1 MATISTQNIRNVCLL
16 GHGGSG
22 KTSLMEAMLYYTKS
36 TDRLG
41 KVTDGNTVSDYD
53 PEEIKRKFSLF
64 SALAPIVVGDKKL
77 NFIDTPGYLDFVGEA
92 KQALR
97 VCENA
102 LIVINAKSGVEVGAE
117 IAWEQATDANIAKA
131 FFFNRMDEENIN
143 FDAIIDELHNLF
155 GTSVC
160 PIFVPFFENRKVVG
174 YIDLIADKAYTYDK
188 NGVASEVAI
197 PSSVDVEHYK
207 TMLFEALAETSEEL
221 MEKYFGGESFTTEE
235 IMEGL
240 HNGLATR
247 TIAPVICGSSVN
259 LAGVDYLLKTIA
271 HSFVNPLDKEN
282 ETDVDGK
289 PVKID
294 ANGPASVFVF
304 KTVADSFGK
313 MTYFKV
319 MNGTLKRDDQLKN
332 TVSGQVEKFAHIY
345 TMRGKKQT
353 EVDELACGDFGVVVK
368 LVSAATNDTLS
379 AVDSASYAPIVFP
392 EPFLAMGIAPKAKGD
407 EDKIAS
413 GVSKLLEEDLTIRY
427 VNNSETKQLLIY
439 GLGEMH
445 IDVVMARLKA
455 RNGVSVD
462 LTPEKIAYRETIKK
476 SVQVQGK
483 HKKQSGGHG
492 QYGDVRIEFSPGD
505 EPGLTFTETIF
516 GGSVPKNFHP
526 AVEKGLLES
535 MQKGVLAGFPVV
547 NLKANLY
554 DGSYHDVDS
563 SEMAFKLAAGIAF
576 REGLPKANPVILEP
590 IGTLKVLIPDSM
602 MGDVIGDLN
611 KRRGKVL
618 GMEASETKKG
628 YQVVDAE
635 VPQAEMGNYTIQLRA
650 MSQGRGSFVYR
661 FDRYAEAPAAVAQKI
676 IETAKAEKASE
687 E

>member
-1 MATISTQNIRNVCLL
+1 MATITTQNIRNICLL

-22 KTSLMEAMLYYTKS
+22 KTSLVEAMLYYTKG

-41 KVTDGNTVSDYD
+41 KAIDGNTVCDYD
-53 PEEIKRKFSLF
+53 PEETKRKFSL
-64 SALAPIVVGDKKL
+64 SASIAPIVMNHTKL
-77 NFIDTPGYLDFVGEA
+77 NFMDTPGYLDFVGEV

-102 LIVINAKSGVEVGAE
+102 LIVVNAKSGVEVGAE
-117 IAWEQATDANIAKA
+117 LAWEHATEANASKA
-131 FFFNRMDEENIN
+131 FFINRMDEDDIN
-143 FDAIIDELHNLF
+143 FDAIIDSLHALF

-160 PIFVPFFENRKVVG
+160 PMFIPFIENHKTAG
-174 YIDLIADKAYTYDK
+174 YVDLINEKAYSFDK
-188 NGVASEVAI
+188 NGVPTEISI
-197 PSSVDVEHYK
+197 PASVDIERYQ

-221 MEKYFGGESFTTEE
+221 MEKYFSGETFTPEE
-235 IMEGL
+235 IAAGL
-240 HNGLATR
+240 HHGLITH
-247 TIAPVICGSSVN
+247 TIAPVICGSAAT
-259 LAGVDYLLKTIA
+259 LAGIDYLLHVISS
-271 HSFVNPLDKEN
+271 SFVNPIDKETELDIDN
-282 ETDVDGK
+282 N
-289 PVKID
+289 PVNIEE
-294 ANGPASVFVF
+294 NGPASIFVF

-313 MTYFKV
+313 MSFFKV
-319 MNGTLKRDDQLKN
+319 MNGTMKRDDVLKN
-332 TVSGQVEKFAHIY
+332 LSNGQVEKFSHIY
-345 TMRGKKQT
+345 TIKGKKQT
-353 EVDELACGDFGVVVK
+353 EVDELVCGDIGVIVK
-368 LVSAATNDTLS
+368 LAATSTNDTLRVS
-379 AVDSASYAPIVFP
+379 GTAAYKQIAFP
-392 EPFLAMGIAPKAKGD
+392 EPFLAMGISPKAKGD
-407 EDKIAS
+407 EDKISS
-413 GVSKLLEEDLTIRY
+413 GISRMLEEDLTVRY
-427 VNNSETKQLLIY
+427 VNNAETKQLLIY

-445 IDVVMARLKA
+445 IDVAMSKLKN

-476 SVQVQGK
+476 TVQVQGK

-590 IGTLKVLIPDSM
+590 IGTLKVLIPDTM

-628 YQVVDAE
+628 YQVVEAE

-661 FDRYAEAPAAVAQKI
+661 FDRYAEAPANIAQKI
-676 IETAKAEKASE
+676 IETAKAEKEAE

>member
-1 MATISTQNIRNVCLL
+1 MATITTQNIRNICLL

-22 KTSLMEAMLYYTKS
+22 KTSLVEAMLYYTKG

-41 KVTDGNTVSDYD
+41 KVIDGNTVCDYD
-53 PEEIKRKFSLF
+53 PEETKRKFSL
-64 SALAPIVVGDKKL
+64 SASIAPIVMNHTKL
-77 NFIDTPGYLDFVGEA
+77 NFMDTPGYLDFVGEV

-102 LIVINAKSGVEVGAE
+102 LIVVNAKSGVEVGAE
-117 IAWEQATDANIAKA
+117 LAWEHATEANASKA
-131 FFFNRMDEENIN
+131 FFINRMDEDDIN
-143 FDAIIDELHNLF
+143 FDAIIDSLHALF

-160 PIFVPFFENRKVVG
+160 PMFIPFIENHKTAG
-174 YIDLIADKAYTYDK
+174 YVDLINEKAYSFDK
-188 NGVASEVAI
+188 NGVPTEISI
-197 PSSVDVEHYK
+197 PASVDIERYQ

-221 MEKYFGGESFTTEE
+221 MEKYFSGETFTPEE
-235 IMEGL
+235 IAAGL
-240 HNGLATR
+240 HHGLITH
-247 TIAPVICGSSVN
+247 TIAPVICGSAAT
-259 LAGVDYLLKTIA
+259 LAGIDYLLHVISS
-271 HSFVNPLDKEN
+271 SFVNPIDKETELDIDN
-282 ETDVDGK
+282 N
-289 PVKID
+289 PVNIEE
-294 ANGPASVFVF
+294 NGPASIFVF

-313 MTYFKV
+313 MSFFKV
-319 MNGTLKRDDQLKN
+319 MNGTMKRDDVLKN
-332 TVSGQVEKFAHIY
+332 LSNGQVEKFSHIY
-345 TMRGKKQT
+345 TIKGKKQT
-353 EVDELACGDFGVVVK
+353 EVDELVCGDIGVIVK
-368 LVSAATNDTLS
+368 LAATSTNDTLRVS
-379 AVDSASYAPIVFP
+379 GTAAYKQIAFP
-392 EPFLAMGIAPKAKGD
+392 EPFLAMGISPKAKGD
-407 EDKIAS
+407 EDKISS
-413 GVSKLLEEDLTIRY
+413 GISRMLEEDLTVRY
-427 VNNSETKQLLIY
+427 VNNAETKQLLIY

-445 IDVVMARLKA
+445 IDVAMSKLKN

-476 SVQVQGK
+476 TVQVQGK

-590 IGTLKVLIPDSM
+590 IGTLKVLIPDTM

-628 YQVVDAE
+628 YQVVEAE

-661 FDRYAEAPAAVAQKI
+661 FDRYAEAPANIAQKI
-676 IETAKAEKASE
+676 IETAKAEKEAE

>member
-1 MATISTQNIRNVCLL
+1 
-16 GHGGSG
+16 
-22 KTSLMEAMLYYTKS
+22 
-36 TDRLG
+36 
-41 KVTDGNTVSDYD
+41 
-53 PEEIKRKFSLF
+53 
-64 SALAPIVVGDKKL
+64 
-77 NFIDTPGYLDFVGEA
+77 
-92 KQALR
+92 
-97 VCENA
+97 
-102 LIVINAKSGVEVGAE
+102 
-117 IAWEQATDANIAKA
+117 
-131 FFFNRMDEENIN
+131 MDEDDIN
-143 FDAIIDELHNLF
+143 FDAIIDSLHALF

-160 PIFVPFFENRKVVG
+160 PMFIPFIENHKTAG
-174 YIDLIADKAYTYDK
+174 YVDLINEKAYSFDK
-188 NGVASEVAI
+188 NGVPTEISI
-197 PSSVDVEHYK
+197 PASVDIERYQ

-221 MEKYFGGESFTTEE
+221 MEKYFSGETFTPEE
-235 IMEGL
+235 IAAGL
-240 HNGLATR
+240 HHGLITH
-247 TIAPVICGSSVN
+247 TIAPVICGSAAT
-259 LAGVDYLLKTIA
+259 LAGIDYLLHVISS
-271 HSFVNPLDKEN
+271 SFVNPIDKETELDIDN
-282 ETDVDGK
+282 N
-289 PVKID
+289 PVNIEE
-294 ANGPASVFVF
+294 NGPASIFVF

-313 MTYFKV
+313 MSFFKV
-319 MNGTLKRDDQLKN
+319 MNGTMKRDDVLKN
-332 TVSGQVEKFAHIY
+332 LSNGQVEKFSHIY
-345 TMRGKKQT
+345 TIKGKKQT
-353 EVDELACGDFGVVVK
+353 EVDELVCGDIGVIVK
-368 LVSAATNDTLS
+368 LAATSTNDTLRVS
-379 AVDSASYAPIVFP
+379 GTAAYKQIAFP
-392 EPFLAMGIAPKAKGD
+392 EPFLAMGISPKAKGD
-407 EDKIAS
+407 EDKISS
-413 GVSKLLEEDLTIRY
+413 GISRMLEEDLTVRY
-427 VNNSETKQLLIY
+427 VNNAETKQLLIY

-445 IDVVMARLKA
+445 IDVAMSKLKN

-476 SVQVQGK
+476 TVQVQGK

-590 IGTLKVLIPDSM
+590 IGTLKVLIPDTM

-628 YQVVDAE
+628 YQVVEAE

-661 FDRYAEAPAAVAQKI
+661 FDRYAEAPANIAQKI
-676 IETAKAEKASE
+676 IETAKAEKEAE

>member
-1 MATISTQNIRNVCLL
+1 MATITTQNIRNICLL

-22 KTSLMEAMLYYTKS
+22 KTSLVEAMLYYTKG

-41 KVTDGNTVSDYD
+41 KVIDGNTVCDYD
-53 PEEIKRKFSLF
+53 PEETKRKFSL
-64 SALAPIVVGDKKL
+64 SASIAPIVMNHTKL
-77 NFIDTPGYLDFVGEA
+77 NFMDTPGYLDFVGEV

-102 LIVINAKSGVEVGAE
+102 LIVVNAKSGVEVGAE
-117 IAWEQATDANIAKA
+117 LAWEHATEANASKA
-131 FFFNRMDEENIN
+131 FFINRMDEDDIN
-143 FDAIIDELHNLF
+143 FDAIIDSLHALF

-160 PIFVPFFENRKVVG
+160 PMFIPFIENHKTAG
-174 YIDLIADKAYTYDK
+174 YVDLINEKAYSFDK
-188 NGVASEVAI
+188 NGVPA
-197 PSSVDVEHYK
+197 SVDIERYQ

-221 MEKYFGGESFTTEE
+221 MEKYFSGETFTPEE
-235 IMEGL
+235 IAAGL
-240 HNGLATR
+240 HHGLITH
-247 TIAPVICGSSVN
+247 TIAPVICGSAAT
-259 LAGVDYLLKTIA
+259 LAGIDYLLHVISS
-271 HSFVNPLDKEN
+271 SFVNPIDKETELDIDN
-282 ETDVDGK
+282 N
-289 PVKID
+289 PVNIEE
-294 ANGPASVFVF
+294 NGPASIFVF

-313 MTYFKV
+313 MSFFKV
-319 MNGTLKRDDQLKN
+319 MNGTMKRDDVLKN
-332 TVSGQVEKFAHIY
+332 LSNGQVEKFSHIY
-345 TMRGKKQT
+345 TIKGKKQT
-353 EVDELACGDFGVVVK
+353 EVDELVCGDIGVIVK
-368 LVSAATNDTLS
+368 LAATSTNDTLRVS
-379 AVDSASYAPIVFP
+379 GTAAYKQIAFP
-392 EPFLAMGIAPKAKGD
+392 EPFLAMGISPKAKGD
-407 EDKIAS
+407 EDKISS
-413 GVSKLLEEDLTIRY
+413 GISRMLEEDLTVRY
-427 VNNSETKQLLIY
+427 VNNAETKQLLIY

-445 IDVVMARLKA
+445 IDVAMSKLKN

-476 SVQVQGK
+476 TVQVQGK

-590 IGTLKVLIPDSM
+590 IGTLKVLIPDTM

-628 YQVVDAE
+628 YQVVEAE

-661 FDRYAEAPAAVAQKI
+661 FDRYAEAPANIAQKI
-676 IETAKAEKASE
+676 IETAKAEKEAE